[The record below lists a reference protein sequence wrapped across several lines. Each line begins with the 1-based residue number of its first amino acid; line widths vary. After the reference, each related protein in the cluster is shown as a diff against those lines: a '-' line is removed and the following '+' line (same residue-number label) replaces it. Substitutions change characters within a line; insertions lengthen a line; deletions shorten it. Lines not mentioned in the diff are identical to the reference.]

1 MGLDF
6 IGALVLIAGGL
17 LAASTIIVA
26 RRPDAQQVI
35 NRLVPFQ
42 AMIGVAL
49 LALGII
55 NSIRLLTSGGLR
67 GLSAVPFFSAS
78 LLSMLGCSILLGFLF
93 GMPLISRLIPGSSSA
108 EQKAAE
114 FAQKIAAFQIV
125 LGLLGIVA
133 SLLYIVFRVTGKLV

>member
-1 MGLDF
+1 MGLYF
-6 IGALVLIAGGL
+6 INALVLIAGGV
-17 LAASTIIVA
+17 LAASAVIVA
-26 RRPDAQQVI
+26 RRPDAQQMI

-42 AMIGVAL
+42 AMIGVGL
-49 LALGII
+49 LAIGFI
-55 NSIRLLTSGGLR
+55 NVVKLLTSGGLR

-93 GMPLISRLIPGSSSA
+93 GMPLISRLIPGNSSA

-133 SLLYIVFRVTGKLV
+133 SLLYLFFHITGKLM

>member
-55 NSIRLLTSGGLR
+55 NAIRLLSSGGLR

-93 GMPLISRLIPGSSSA
+93 GMPLISRLIPGNSSA

>member
-1 MGLDF
+1 MGLYF
-6 IGALVLIAGGL
+6 INALVLIAGGL
-17 LAASTIIVA
+17 LAASAVIVA

-49 LALGII
+49 LAIGFI
-55 NSIRLLTSGGLR
+55 NILKLLTSGGLH

-93 GMPLISRLIPGSSSA
+93 GMPLLSRLIPGNSSA

-114 FAQKIAAFQIV
+114 LAQKIAAFQIM

-133 SLLYIVFRVTGKLV
+133 SLLYLFFHITGKQM

>member
-1 MGLDF
+1 MGLYF
-6 IGALVLIAGGL
+6 INALVLIAGGL
-17 LAASTIIVA
+17 LAASAVIVA

-49 LALGII
+49 LAIGFI
-55 NSIRLLTSGGLR
+55 NILKLLTSGGLH
-67 GLSAVPFFSAS
+67 GLSAVPFFSAA

-93 GMPLISRLIPGSSSA
+93 GMPLLTRLIPGNSSA

-114 FAQKIAAFQIV
+114 LAQKIAAFQIM

-133 SLLYIVFRVTGKLV
+133 SLLYLFFHITGKLM

>member
-17 LAASTIIVA
+17 LAASTVIVA

-49 LALGII
+49 LAFGFI
-55 NSIRLLTSGGLR
+55 NMIRLLTSGTLGA
-67 GLSAVPFFSAS
+67 LSRVPFFFAS
-78 LLSMLGCSILLGFLF
+78 HLCVLGCSVLLGFLF
-93 GMPLISRLIPGSSSA
+93 GMPLISRLVPGSSSA

-114 FAQKIAAFQIV
+114 LAQKIAAFQIM

-133 SLLYIVFRVTGKLV
+133 SLVYIVFRITGKLM